1 MNKGAPLG
9 KIGWTTWYQRV

>member
-9 KIGWTTWYQRV
+9 KTS